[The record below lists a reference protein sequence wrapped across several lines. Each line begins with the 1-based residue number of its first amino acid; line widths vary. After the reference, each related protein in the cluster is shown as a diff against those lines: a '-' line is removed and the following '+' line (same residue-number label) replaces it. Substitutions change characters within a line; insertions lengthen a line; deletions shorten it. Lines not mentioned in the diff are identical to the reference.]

1 MADTRERLQSRLADI
16 EQALKEARSADV
28 RELLSDLLDRCRQD
42 MAVVEGPARDATK
55 PERAAAG

>member
-1 MADTRERLQSRLADI
+1 MDRARLQSRLSDI

-42 MAVVEGPARDATK
+42 LAVLDGAAEEATA
-55 PERAAAG
+55 PESAVTG

>member
-1 MADTRERLQSRLADI
+1 VDRVRLQSRLSDI

-42 MAVVEGPARDATK
+42 IAALDGAAEEATATESAVTG
-55 PERAAAG
+55 